1 MLTRRV
7 DAALDALCACRERV
21 PFLRDQYRPETPQ
34 RAALDDVLAAL
45 HRADEVMLG
54 RDASPPAGLS

>member
-21 PFLRDQYRPETPQ
+21 PLRDQYKPDTPQ
-34 RAALDDVLAAL
+34 RAALDGVLAAL
-45 HRADEVMLG
+45 RRADEVMLG
-54 RDASPPAGLS
+54 HNAKPPAGLV